1 MQDIL
6 VIVAAVVAVFFVLKI
21 AFKVLKVVLLLGIA
35 AAVVY
40 YLFTMGFL
48 NGLL

>member
-6 VIVAAVVAVFFVLKI
+6 VIIAAVVAVYFVLKI

-40 YLFTMGFL
+40 YLTTIGFL
-48 NGLL
+48 NGLF